1 MSTFPQEIERVL
13 RCALAPDS
21 DSPSGL
27 AWKRPLANRVKARGT
42 AGTLGKDGYWS
53 VQVKGKKLAAHRVLW
68 WLLNGEIP
76 AELCIDHIDGNRGNN
91 NPENLRLA
99 TRSQNNQNSRSR
111 TKLSTLP
118 KGISRAGCGYR
129 AQVQGNGVR
138 WRINAKDLSVLVP
151 RVTAIREGLHN
162 DFFCYR

>member
-13 RCALAPDS
+13 RCALAPDTN
-21 DSPSGL
+21 SPSGL
-27 AWKRPLANRVKARGT
+27 AWKRPLANRVKARGA

-76 AELCIDHIDGNRGNN
+76 SGLCIDHIDGDRGNN

-99 TRSQNNQNSRSR
+99 TRSQNNQNSRTR
-111 TKLSTLP
+111 TKFSTLP
-118 KGISRAGCGYR
+118 KGVSRAGRSYR

-138 WRINAKDLSVLVP
+138 WRMNLRDLNALLAHMYNK
-151 RVTAIREGLHN
+151 RQELHN
-162 DFFCYR
+162 RYTHNG

>member
-27 AWKRPLANRVKARGT
+27 AWKRPLANRVKARGA

-76 AELCIDHIDGNRGNN
+76 SGLCIDHIDGNRGNN
-91 NPENLRLA
+91 RLDNLRLCSRA
-99 TRSQNNQNSRSR
+99 ENNRNTRKRAGR
-111 TKLSTLP
+111 LP
-118 KGISRAGCGYR
+118 KGITAVGRSYQ
-129 AQVQGNGVR
+129 AQVQSDGAR
-138 WRINAKDLSVLVP
+138 WRVRSSNLETLTRTVQAM
-151 RVTAIREGLHN
+151 RAELHG
-162 DFFCYR
+162 DFACHG

>member
-68 WLLNGEIP
+68 WLLNGEVP
-76 AELCIDHIDGNRGNN
+76 SGLCIDHIDGNRGNN
-91 NPENLRLA
+91 RRDNLRLC
-99 TRSQNNQNSRSR
+99 TRTQNNRNSRKR
-111 TKLSTLP
+111 AGRLP
-118 KGISRAGCGYR
+118 KGITVVGESYH
-129 AQVQGNGVR
+129 AQVQANGTR
-138 WRINAKDLSVLVP
+138 WRARSRNLDALTRAVQVA
-151 RVTAIREGLHN
+151 RAELHGG
-162 DFFCYR
+162 FACHG